1 MKWLELWAMIEV
13 IGAIFGIVLFL
24 IGLIICFFKGE

>member
-13 IGAIFGIVLFL
+13 IGAILGIIFFIIWV
-24 IGLIICFFKGE
+24 IICFKGE